1 MGRLNPRAELE
12 RVVPIDTSAYDTK
25 WKVRVEEVRR
35 CSMLPPARFT
45 HSGSVQRPVA
55 MRWLA
60 ICSVC
65 NKNDD
70 EPGALAYCRDCGLAA
85 HLQCRGASVRP
96 ELVDALAY
104 LCARCAFCSFCHRK
118 DNVDLVRTCNVCLKT
133 AHAFCLQLGV
143 DETVR
148 LASRPGR
155 DFRCKRTLS
164 RAVRFCAI
172 G

>member
-1 MGRLNPRAELE
+1 
-12 RVVPIDTSAYDTK
+12 
-25 WKVRVEEVRR
+25 
-35 CSMLPPARFT
+35 MLPPARFT